1 VLILAAI
8 PLLGIVAKI
17 VTAALSSLALV
28 GESIFAFFTIVALV
42 AFIAY
47 LLLLLH
53 TGEWSRFI
61 LFVPALIEWLRSA
74 ELL

>member
-8 PLLGIVAKI
+8 PLLAIVAKI

-28 GESIFAFFTIVALV
+28 GESIFAFFAFVALL

-47 LLLLLH
+47 SILLLH
-53 TGEWSRFI
+53 AGDWSRLI
-61 LFVPALIEWLRSA
+61 LFLPALIEWLRSA